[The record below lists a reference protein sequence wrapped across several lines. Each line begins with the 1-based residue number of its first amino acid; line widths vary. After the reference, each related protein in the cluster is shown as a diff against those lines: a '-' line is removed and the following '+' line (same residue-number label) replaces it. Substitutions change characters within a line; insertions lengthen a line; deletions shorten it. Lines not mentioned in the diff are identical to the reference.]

1 MSEAHIEEQEE
12 EVVQPAPPSV
22 GERLRAARE
31 ARGMAVADVAA
42 VLKLSPRQIHALEA
56 GDWSALPGNAFI
68 RGFVRN
74 YARAVELDAEALLAD
89 LEAPVIQPP
98 RLDLPQNI
106 AAVMP
111 PTGQAQKR
119 DYAAVL
125 AGLVLVAVA
134 IVAYFVVPPDFWRSV
149 ANEPTAA
156 TEAAREPVAVPVVV
170 QPIAGEPAQAAA
182 PGTPD
187 ATVAPAAAA
196 GDALPSAAAA
206 PAAPATPLPVST
218 AESQPAA
225 APLAA
230 AVAASPAPSAQAL
243 RFRFEQPSWVEVR
256 DRSGQIIHSE
266 LNAAGSELAV
276 EGRPPFA
283 LVVGN
288 ASHVALS
295 YKGRAVELQPRS
307 KDDVARFTVE

>member
-1 MSEAHIEEQEE
+1 MSEVRIEEQEE
-12 EVVQPAPPSV
+12 EVVPPAPPSV
-22 GERLRAARE
+22 GERLRTARE

-74 YARAVELDAEALLAD
+74 YARAVTLDAEALLAD

-106 AAVMP
+106 SAVMP

-134 IVAYFVVPPDFWRSV
+134 VVAYFVVPPDFWRSV
-149 ANEPTAA
+149 SSEPAA
-156 TEAAREPVAVPVVV
+156 TTEVAREPVAVPVVT
-170 QPIAGEPAQAAA
+170 QPAAGEPVQAAA
-182 PGTPD
+182 PS
-187 ATVAPAAAA
+187 ASEAAVAPAAVA
-196 GDALPSAAAA
+196 GDAATPAAAA
-206 PAAPATPLPVST
+206 SGTPAPQAPATETPPV
-218 AESQPAA
+218 A
-225 APLAA
+225 APVAA
-230 AVAASPAPSAQAL
+230 AVAALPAASAQAL
-243 RFRFEQPSWVEVR
+243 RFRFEQPSWVEIR

-295 YKGRAVELQPRS
+295 YKGRPVELQPRS
-307 KDDVARFTVE
+307 KDDVARLTVE